1 MIQGGESDGM
11 EWCDEGV
18 VIGIRRHG
26 ETSVIVEL
34 LTPARGRHLGMVL
47 GGRSRRLRPVLQ
59 PGNSVVANWRAR
71 LDDHM
76 GHYTVEALRLRAAG
90 IIDDA
95 LALHALNHLCVLV
108 RLLPERDPH
117 PALHDDLAALLD
129 RLGERETLPA
139 MIVRFELRLL
149 ADLGFGLDLD
159 RCAATGRCD
168 DLAYVSP
175 RTGRAVS
182 RAAGAP
188 YRDRILAL
196 PSFLTAS
203 ADGPAAL
210 GVPDLQAGFR
220 LTEYFLKRN
229 VFAPRGL
236 ALPDARRAY
245 LAALFAA

>member
-1 MIQGGESDGM
+1 M
-11 EWCDEGV
+11 EWRDEGV

-26 ETSVIVEL
+26 ETSAILEL
-34 LTPARGRHLGMVL
+34 FTPERGRHLGMVL

-59 PGNSVVANWRAR
+59 PGNSVLANWRAR

-95 LALHALNHLCVLV
+95 LALYALNHLCVLV

-117 PALHDDLAALLD
+117 PALHGDLAVLLD
-129 RLGERETLPA
+129 RLHERETLPA

-149 ADLGFGLDLD
+149 ADLGFGLDLG
-159 RCAATGRCD
+159 RCAATGRRD

-182 RAAGAP
+182 RAAGDP

-196 PSFLTAS
+196 PAFLTEAG
-203 ADGPAAL
+203 DTAAAEIHEI
-210 GVPDLQAGFR
+210 QAGFR
-220 LTEYFLKRN
+220 LTEYFLKRD

-236 ALPDARRAY
+236 TLPDARRAY
-245 LAALFAA
+245 LAALFAT